1 MKVKKR
7 KGEIGLLVVGIDFRG
22 REIALLAAVLGF
34 LDFLVAALGPLAS
47 LDPQPPCL
55 VNLT

>member
-1 MKVKKR
+1 M
-7 KGEIGLLVVGIDFRG
+7 GIDFRG

-34 LDFLVAALGPLAS
+34 LDFIAAALGPLAS

>member
-7 KGEIGLLVVGIDFRG
+7 KGEIGLLEVGIDFRG
-22 REIALLAAVLGF
+22 REIALLA
-34 LDFLVAALGPLAS
+34 AALGPLAS